1 MLTYFDLT
9 HIRQAEEALRAAKE
23 SAERASRAK
32 SDFLALMSHELRTPL
47 NAVIGIAE
55 MLKEDATDGRRSEL
69 DEPLS
74 RILRA
79 SRHLLSLINEILD
92 LAKIEAGKLALAPE
106 RVDLDALVREV
117 LQMSE
122 PLAEKNR
129 NRLALDCPARLG
141 EVGADGMRLRQ
152 IMLNLLSN
160 ACKFTEDGTITLL
173 VRREQEPDGG
183 DRLRMAVVDT
193 GIGMKPEQVGR
204 LFQEFSQPAGR
215 SRQGGS
221 GLGLAIS
228 RRLARLM
235 GGDISVESAPGR
247 GSAFTVSLPA
257 TPFAASNRWSHCDFE
272 RLAAKVEAMQDEPA
286 AEPLSHR
293 ERVG

>member
-1 MLTYFDLT
+1 M
-9 HIRQAEEALRAAKE
+9 
-23 SAERASRAK
+23 ASRAK

-47 NAVIGIAE
+47 NAVIGITE
-55 MLKEDATDGRRSEL
+55 MLKEDAAEGGRKEL

-79 SRHLLSLINEILD
+79 SRLLLTLINEILD
-92 LAKIEAGKLALAPE
+92 LAKIEAGKLALRPE
-106 RVDLDALVREV
+106 RVDLDALVRDV
-117 LQMSE
+117 LQTAE
-122 PLAEKNR
+122 PLADKNR
-129 NRLALDCPARLG
+129 NRLALDCPEPLG
-141 EVGADGMRLRQ
+141 EVSADGMRLRQ

-160 ACKFTEDGTITLL
+160 ACKFTEAGTITLA
-173 VRREQEPDGG
+173 VTREHAAGDG
-183 DRLRMAVVDT
+183 DRLHLAVVDT
-193 GIGMKPEQVGR
+193 GVGMRAEQLGQ
-204 LFQEFSQPAGR
+204 LFQEFSQPGDQP
-215 SRQGGS
+215 RQGGT

-257 TPFAASNRWSHCDFE
+257 VPYAPSNRWSHCDFE
-272 RLAAKVEAMQDEPA
+272 RLAAKVEAQVET
-286 AEPLSHR
+286 LSQR